1 MIGWIMRTV
10 MTGSTAININGEV
23 GPYFRPACGVRQGD
37 PLSPI
42 LFNAAVDS
50 LAEILERARISG
62 HITGVVGHLI
72 PGGGVTHLQYADDT
86 MIMFEG
92 SDLDIQNT
100 KFLLLCFEAMS
111 GLKINFDKSEVV
123 VLGYPPETQQRIADN
138 LNCRLATFPVNYLG
152 VPVRDSRILIRDLAP
167 LVGRVR
173 AKAEPW
179 CGRFTSKGSK
189 TVLIDSCLSSLPMY
203 IMGLYIL
210 PEGVHAAFDKELS
223 RFFWQDRSGRQKYHM
238 VKWADVCAPK
248 DLGGIGIISSRHM
261 NVALMLKWVWRIL
274 SDDGGLWLKLIKAK
288 YLRGRPL
295 LACDRREGSQF
306 WRALQDIKH
315 EIRAGLSLSIG
326 DGRGTM
332 FWLDPWLGARVV
344 TRHTTAWCSMQV

>member
-1 MIGWIMRTV
+1 

-23 GPYFRPACGVRQGD
+23 GPYFRPACGVRHGD

-42 LFNAAVDS
+42 LFNTAVDS

-72 PGGGVTHLQYADDT
+72 PGGGVTQLQYADDT
-86 MIMFEG
+86 MILFEG

-123 VLGYPPETQQRIADN
+123 VLG
-138 LNCRLATFPVNYLG
+138 
-152 VPVRDSRILIRDLAP
+152 ILIRDLTP

-210 PEGVHAAFDKELS
+210 PEGQWYPLCRK
-223 RFFWQDRSGRQKYHM
+223 RDRERLDG
-238 VKWADVCAPK
+238 
-248 DLGGIGIISSRHM
+248 
-261 NVALMLKWVWRIL
+261 MLE
-274 SDDGGLWLKLIKAK
+274 D
-288 YLRGRPL
+288 L
-295 LACDRREGSQF
+295 LAAARRISTSS
-306 WRALQDIKH
+306 
-315 EIRAGLSLSIG
+315 SL
-326 DGRGTM
+326 
-332 FWLDPWLGARVV
+332 
-344 TRHTTAWCSMQV
+344 

>member
-1 MIGWIMRTV
+1 
-10 MTGSTAININGEV
+10 
-23 GPYFRPACGVRQGD
+23 
-37 PLSPI
+37 
-42 LFNAAVDS
+42 
-50 LAEILERARISG
+50 
-62 HITGVVGHLI
+62 
-72 PGGGVTHLQYADDT
+72 

-92 SDLDIQNT
+92 SDRDIQNT

-123 VLGYPPETQQRIADN
+123 VLGYPPEVQQRIADN

-173 AKAEPW
+173 EKAEPW

-203 IMGLYIL
+203 IMGLYLL

-223 RFFWQDRSGRQKYHM
+223 RFFWQDRTGRQKYHM

-261 NVALMLKWVWRIL
+261 NVALILKWVWRIL

-306 WRALQDIKH
+306 WRALQDVKH
-315 EIRAGLSLSIG
+315 EVRAGLSFSIG

-332 FWLDPWLGARVV
+332 FWLDPWLGASPICLDFPDLFAICADPPSLVADVAQGGWDILFRRGLTQGEALIRASLRNLLPNAVPGGLDSPSWRLTPFGSFSV
-344 TRHTTAWCSMQV
+344 RTAYTALFRGPPLP